1 MNPIFHPYS
10 CWLGKVRGEGER
22 LKGKRGDHGQLLKS
36 GGQSHSEITREKES
50 MKGPLRSGTPAAYSM
65 LYRRG
70 SEVQS
75 GKGQGLTQNYI
86 REAWFQSAS
95 HDT

>member
-1 MNPIFHPYS
+1 
-10 CWLGKVRGEGER
+10 
-22 LKGKRGDHGQLLKS
+22 
-36 GGQSHSEITREKES
+36 
-50 MKGPLRSGTPAAYSM
+50 MKGPLRSGTPAAYPM